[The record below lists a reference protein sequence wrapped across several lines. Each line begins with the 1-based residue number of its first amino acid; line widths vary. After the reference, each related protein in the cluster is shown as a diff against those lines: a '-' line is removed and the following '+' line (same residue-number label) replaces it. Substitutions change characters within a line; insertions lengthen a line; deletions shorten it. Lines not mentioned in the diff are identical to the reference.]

1 MSDAKSPPLP
11 PEVTRVL
18 DDLVAVARE
27 ALAGDMVAAVL
38 FGSAAEGRMRATSDV
53 NLILVLRALPR
64 ERLERLR
71 PALAAAQAAVRL
83 RPMFLLEREIGAAA
97 SAFAVKF
104 ADIVHRRRVLWG
116 EDPFVGLVVPRAA
129 IAARLRQVLLNSSLH
144 LREAYLVRGVR
155 GEQLVALI
163 ADSAGPLRASA
174 AALLE
179 LEGTPAGSPREAL
192 ARVAADL
199 PGGDRAALL
208 AHVSEAREREPIAA
222 EVAGDTVWELIELA
236 DRMRERAQ
244 QIT

>member
-1 MSDAKSPPLP
+1 MPDTRSPALA

-18 DDLVAVARE
+18 SDLVEVARE
-27 ALAGDMVAAVL
+27 ALAGDLVAVVL

-83 RPMFLLEREIGAAA
+83 RPMFLLEREIAAAA

-104 ADIVHRRRVLWG
+104 ADILHRRRVLWG
-116 EDPFVGLVVPRAA
+116 EDPFAALEVPRAA
-129 IAARLRQVLLNSSLH
+129 IAARLRQVLLNASLH
-144 LREAYLVRGVR
+144 LREAHLVRGLR
-155 GEQLVALI
+155 GEQLVSLI
-163 ADSAGPLRASA
+163 ADSAGPLRAAA

-179 LEGTPAGSPREAL
+179 LEGAPAASPREAL

-208 AHVSEAREREPIAA
+208 AHISEAREREPIAA
-222 EVAGDTVWELIELA
+222 EVAGDTVWGLVELA
-236 DRMRERAQ
+236 DLMRERADR
-244 QIT
+244 IR